1 MGFTP
6 HDLVYT
12 ELSPHR
18 RLQRA
23 ATRATGEA
31 AAVGVLCSSRWNCT
45 AASRQARS
53 VDGSRT
59 CQLPQPASRPHNCCK
74 QATHCISQGQQTA
87 PPKRRES
94 ARVLCPLE
102 QAPAVKD
109 AREGARA
116 VYTTVHNRQLAT
128 LLAEPYRGTHYLLR
142 WTRSR
147 RLLSILWRT
156 ATWLGYMLKRPTK
169 HAMIPF
175 SCGASLERL
184 RLRTAL
190 ANLAA
195 RRHKRCLMI

>member
-1 MGFTP
+1 MGFTT

-31 AAVGVLCSSRWNCT
+31 AAVGVLRSSRWNCT

-59 CQLPQPASRPHNCCK
+59 CQLPQPASRPHNYCK

-128 LLAEPYRGTHYLLR
+128 LSAEPYRGTHYLLR
-142 WTRSR
+142 WT
-147 RLLSILWRT
+147 SILWRK
-156 ATWLGYMLKRPTK
+156 AHR
-169 HAMIPF
+169 
-175 SCGASLERL
+175 
-184 RLRTAL
+184 
-190 ANLAA
+190 NLARLYA
-195 RRHKRCLMI
+195 QKTYKTRNDPLFLRCVSTAVAFANGSCQPRRQAPQAASHDLE